1 MDEPGGGEGAA
12 VGPDRGDS
20 PGRWRV
26 ITLLANDGQEPPPD
40 LSDGDA
46 RSAWAAVSAPW
57 HPAVLAASK
66 ALPAQEDAAFASS
79 PAADEVRL
87 VAAGAR
93 GRLPSGHDTGAAD
106 AGTILV
112 DGLYHREAQVV
123 ALRERLGA
131 TADPPEDDRRA
142 ALAADFLA
150 LGTTKWWLRDL
161 TLAMGHADCLDVAS
175 LTREAI
181 AGARAWCEG
190 DWPTAGNR
198 LRAAFEVLTQ
208 ARERF
213 YPVDAYFVDVCLV
226 DPGAPAGALAAALD
240 ARAPV
245 SFLAPARAIE
255 NQAARDP
262 GAMERLRQ
270 AIDEGW
276 ADVVGGAYG
285 EPDEPLRPLESVL
298 WQFRRAYWTYRRHL
312 DDRAVETLARRRS
325 GLYPLLPQVAKRFAF
340 RFALHWALDGG
351 GFPIPAES
359 KRLWE
364 ALDGSHLESL
374 TRPPIAADKEAEGA
388 RLAWRLGRSMRDDHV
403 ATIPLVHWPE
413 PVAGWFKD
421 LRRVAAYSPVLAR
434 WVTLGDYFHL
444 TDRPYDLL
452 HPEVDAYHFPYLA
465 QAVAR
470 RDGSPIGRRVE
481 ATALRAEVD
490 GLAML
495 EALAHAL
502 RGAPPEPPP
511 GDAAEPAAAAS
522 GPVERD
528 PWISDDLV
536 AAEDAAESGRLAE
549 AQGAVAALRDRRAA
563 EVAGLILGAAATGG
577 GGGPGYLVIN
587 PLAVPRRVAVTLPDA
602 PANLPAGGAVRAAQ
616 LTEDGVRAVVDLPAF
631 GYAWIA
637 REPAGDGAGDGSPI
651 VEPPRT
657 LAARDRTLVHEA
669 MEVDIDPAT
678 GGLRAVRGPGESQA
692 RLGQQLV
699 IVGLTGADGQ
709 AATSRMVADRFEVE
723 YAGPALLRCVTE
735 GALNDPVDGRPL
747 ARFRQEASLWVGR
760 PALELA
766 ITLSAL
772 DPSWVSSLAT
782 GDPWGRY
789 LACRW
794 AWPDPDADL
803 RRCQFLTPL
812 ATNAERP
819 ETAEALDIATRHQ
832 RTGLLFGGLAHHRRH
847 GARMLDTLL
856 VAGSESGRTARVGVT
871 LDLSHP
877 YQAVQD
883 RLGPVYVVPAAGG
896 PPPTGPSGWFFQLE
910 GKTVAVTRV
919 EPVSRSGGD
928 RGWGLAFHLLETAG
942 RSTRARLR
950 LFRTPVWARQTDLLG
965 DLLVDLAV
973 DGDTVLI
980 DLTPHELARID
991 VTLG

>member
-1 MDEPGGGEGAA
+1 MADVEPEDAGAGRNPA
-12 VGPDRGDS
+12 PEPPREE
-20 PGRWRV
+20 PPAGRWRV
-26 ITLLANDGQEPPPD
+26 VTLRADDGREPPAG
-40 LSDGDA
+40 LSDSDA
-46 RSAWAAVSAPW
+46 RAAWSAASAPW
-57 HPAVLAASK
+57 HPAVLAACA
-66 ALPAQEDAAFASS
+66 ALPRLEDAAFASS
-79 PAADEVRL
+79 PSADEVR
-87 VAAGAR
+87 VIAAGAR
-93 GRLPSGHDTGAAD
+93 DRLPSGHDTQAAD

-112 DGLYHREAQVV
+112 DGLYGRDAQVY
-123 ALRERLGA
+123 ALRERIDAL
-131 TADPPEDDRRA
+131 ADPPEDERRA
-142 ALAADFLA
+142 ALARDFLA
-150 LGTTKWWLRDL
+150 LGTMRWWLRDL
-161 TLAMGHADCLDVAS
+161 TAAMGHADCLDVAS
-175 LTREAI
+175 LEREVL
-181 AGARAWCEG
+181 AGARAWAAG
-190 DWPTAGNR
+190 DWPAAGNR
-198 LRAAFEVLTQ
+198 LRAAFEVMTQ

-213 YPVDAYFVDVCLV
+213 YPVDAYFTDVCLL
-226 DPGAPAGALAAALD
+226 DLNAPAGALNPSLD

-262 GAMERLRQ
+262 EGMARLRG

-312 DDRAVETLARRRS
+312 DDRAVETLARRRFA
-325 GLYPLLPQVAKRFAF
+325 LYPLLPQIAKRFAF
-340 RFALHWALDGG
+340 RFAVHWALDGG
-351 GFPIPAES
+351 GFPIPPES

-374 TRPPIAADKEAEGA
+374 TRPPVAADRDAEGA
-388 RLAWRLGRSMRDDHV
+388 HLPWRLGRSMRDDHV
-403 ATIPLVHWPE
+403 ATVPLVHWPE
-413 PVAGWFKD
+413 PVAGWFED

-452 HPEVDAYHFPYLA
+452 HPEADAYTFPYLS

-470 RDGSPIGRRVE
+470 RDASPIGRRVE
-481 ATALRAEVD
+481 QAALRAEVD
-490 GLAML
+490 GLALL

-502 RGAPPEPPP
+502 RGTLPPAPPVSE
-511 GDAAEPAAAAS
+511 GEGAPAP

-528 PWISDDLV
+528 PWVSDELV
-536 AAEDAAESGRLAE
+536 AVEDAAESGRLAE
-549 AQGAVAALRDRRAA
+549 AGAAMGALRERRAA
-563 EVAGLILGAAATGG
+563 EVAGLILGGADSGM
-577 GGGPGYLVIN
+577 PGYLILN
-587 PLAVPRRVAVTLPDA
+587 PIGVPRRVAVTLPEA
-602 PANLPAGGAVRAAQ
+602 PANLPAGGAVRGAQ

-631 GYAWIA
+631 GYAWVA
-637 REPAGDGAGDGSPI
+637 REPGGGEAPAV

-669 MEVDIDPAT
+669 MEVDLDPAT
-678 GGLRAVRGPGESQA
+678 GGLRAVRASGESQA

-699 IVGLTGADGQ
+699 IAGLTDADGQ
-709 AATSRMVADRFEVE
+709 PATSRMVADRFEVE

-735 GALNDPVDGRPL
+735 GALTDPVDARPL
-747 ARFRQEASLWVGR
+747 ARFRQRASLWVGR
-760 PALELA
+760 PTLELE
-766 ITLSAL
+766 ITLSDL
-772 DPSWVSSLAT
+772 DPSWVAGLAT
-782 GDPWGRY
+782 ADPWRSY

-794 AWPDPDADL
+794 AWPDADAEL
-803 RRCQFLTPL
+803 RRCEFLTPL
-812 ATNAERP
+812 ATAAPRP
-819 ETAEALDIATRHQ
+819 ETSEALDIATRHQ

-856 VAGSESGRTARVGVT
+856 IAGAEAGRSWRLGVT
-871 LDLSHP
+871 LDVSHP
-877 YQAVQD
+877 FGAVQD
-883 RLGPVYVVPAAGG
+883 WQGPVHVVPTAGG
-896 PPPTGPSGWFFQLE
+896 PPATGPSGWFFQVE
-910 GKTVAVTRV
+910 GKSVAVTRV

-942 RSTRARLR
+942 RSCRARLR
-950 LFRTPVWARQTDLLG
+950 LFRSPTWARQTDLLG

-980 DLTPHELARID
+980 DLTPHELARVD